1 MRGCLL
7 PPTQVAEAS
16 SLPLGWLSG
25 LREPWRA
32 GAADSP
38 APAAAGRTMGL
49 SERERAGC
57 RALLELLETEELTSL
72 TDTITN
78 RLVLPQSRQ
87 EAIHAILVYSQSVEE
102 LLKRRKVYREIIF
115 KYLAKEGVV
124 VPPCSEKHQLIH
136 HAKQY
141 WSGQLTDRVAERED
155 INPNKQT
162 AASPGCFKEITLQS
176 YEQRQKQ
183 QEENDWHRLGREFC
197 QWFFELLN
205 SQHPLGRQSK
215 EQWGPQHFWEDV
227 KLKFCYNTL
236 EKNMEEYV
244 GAELVS
250 LRLLSLVKEEY
261 LLLNPNLGAGGL
273 KCVISPHGLV
283 VVAVAGTVHRGNIC
297 LGIFEQIFGL
307 IRCPVRENTWKIKL
321 VNLKIVGENA
331 LEPGTQVQKP
341 SIKYESNELRELYDG
356 KELSLLEPQILSNV
370 RTELGE

>member
-1 MRGCLL
+1 
-7 PPTQVAEAS
+7 
-16 SLPLGWLSG
+16 
-25 LREPWRA
+25 
-32 GAADSP
+32 
-38 APAAAGRTMGL
+38 MGL

-141 WSGQLTDRVAERED
+141 WSGQLTDRVAETED
-155 INPNKQT
+155 INPNK
-162 AASPGCFKEITLQS
+162 QS

>member
-1 MRGCLL
+1 MPRAFGFWPRPVTGSCRCSVSLRPSPVCAPGSGGWSGARAPRRGRN
-7 PPTQVAEAS
+7 TK
-16 SLPLGWLSG
+16 
-25 LREPWRA
+25 
-32 GAADSP
+32 
-38 APAAAGRTMGL
+38 
-49 SERERAGC
+49 
-57 RALLELLETEELTSL
+57 
-72 TDTITN
+72 
-78 RLVLPQSRQ
+78 
-87 EAIHAILVYSQSVEE
+87 AIHAILVYSQSVEE
-102 LLKRRKVYREIIF
+102 LLKRRKVCREIIF

-141 WSGQLTDRVAERED
+141 WSGQLTDHVAETEY
-155 INPNKQT
+155 INPNKQ
-162 AASPGCFKEITLQS
+162 S
-176 YEQRQKQ
+176 YQQRQKR
-183 QEENDWHRLGREFC
+183 QEENDWNRLGIEFC

-227 KLKFCYNTL
+227 KLKFYYNTL

-307 IRCPVRENTWKIKL
+307 IRCPVSENTWKIKL

-331 LEPGTQVQKP
+331 LEPGTQMQKP
-341 SIKYESNELRELYDG
+341 SIKYELNELQELYDG
-356 KELSLLEPQILSNV
+356 KELSLVEPRILSNV